1 MVRCANAKPLPHRR
15 PHEPL
20 APHLACDSVRPDREL
35 LDETLGRNEPMPNY
49 FIEETCLYIVNA
61 KNPKQ
66 AEKIFLDSVRP
77 MKKPVEFVEV
87 SEREVYRTKGE

>member
-1 MVRCANAKPLPHRR
+1 
-15 PHEPL
+15 
-20 APHLACDSVRPDREL
+20 
-35 LDETLGRNEPMPNY
+35 MPNY

-61 KNPKQ
+61 KSPKQ